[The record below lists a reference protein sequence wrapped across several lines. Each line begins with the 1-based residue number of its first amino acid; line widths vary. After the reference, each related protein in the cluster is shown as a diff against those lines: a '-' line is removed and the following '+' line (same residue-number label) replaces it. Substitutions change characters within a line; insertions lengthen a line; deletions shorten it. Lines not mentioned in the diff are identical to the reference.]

1 MNNYKLNEMNQY
13 IIIINF
19 VIDYVFSITAK
30 PMRLH
35 LRAFNNYK
43 NDRFILSLLH
53 KHIILLHKIHHRYY
67 VIFLNYS
74 Q

>member
-1 MNNYKLNEMNQY
+1 MNQY
-13 IIIINF
+13 VIIINF

-30 PMRLH
+30 PIRLYLH
-35 LRAFNNYK
+35 AFINYK
-43 NDRFILSLLH
+43 NDRFIFSLLY

-74 Q
+74 K